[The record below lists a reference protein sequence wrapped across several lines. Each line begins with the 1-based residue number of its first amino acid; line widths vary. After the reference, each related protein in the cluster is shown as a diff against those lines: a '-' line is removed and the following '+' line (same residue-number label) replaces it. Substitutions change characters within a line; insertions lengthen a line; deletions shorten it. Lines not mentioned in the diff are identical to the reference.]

1 MNLLSEIGLLDM
13 QYEPG
18 QAGKAPC
25 MQGRGKSLDKNRCPI
40 VPRVGRMI
48 AIDPTVN
55 TTAA

>member
-1 MNLLSEIGLLDM
+1 MLSEIGLLDM